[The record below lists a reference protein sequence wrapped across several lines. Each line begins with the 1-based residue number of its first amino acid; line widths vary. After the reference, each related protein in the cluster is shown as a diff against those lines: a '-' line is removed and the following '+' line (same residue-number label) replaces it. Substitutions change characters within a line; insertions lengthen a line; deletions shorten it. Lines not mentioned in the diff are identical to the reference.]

1 MSDHHPFIETLRQ
14 REYRITPQREMIIE
28 AVTASGGEHVTAEEI
43 FEQVRDKSSAI
54 NIATVYRTL
63 EILVEEGLISR
74 ADLGG
79 GQMVYA
85 TSHHGAHIHLVCR
98 YCWQVI
104 DADYDLIAPFGEA
117 LHAHYGFSADLQHL
131 AVFGVCATCMA
142 ALEE

>member
-1 MSDHHPFIETLRQ
+1 MHDHHPFIETLRQ

-28 AVTASGGEHVTAEEI
+28 AVTTSGSEHVTAEEI
-43 FEQVRDKSSAI
+43 FEQVHDKSSAL

-85 TSHHGAHIHLVCR
+85 TSHHGPHIHLVCR

-104 DADYDLIAPFGEA
+104 DADYDLIAPFGDA
-117 LHAHYGFSADLQHL
+117 LRAQYGFSADLQHL